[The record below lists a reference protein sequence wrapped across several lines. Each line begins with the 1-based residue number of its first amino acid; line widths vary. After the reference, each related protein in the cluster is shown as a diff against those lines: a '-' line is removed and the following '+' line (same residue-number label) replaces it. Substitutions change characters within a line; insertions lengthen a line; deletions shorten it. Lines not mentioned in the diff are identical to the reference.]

1 MIEINQKAKSLNENE
16 NLWVFFYELNTCNS
30 FALLTEIFINR
41 SFEGE
46 KLSDN
51 ITCNPYS
58 KRKLDKVKCGL
69 IQSDDTN
76 DKKGNLVYLVN
87 ILPQSLIYFN
97 LGSINEEDEKKYKK
111 VLFLNILIKMK
122 KIKRRNKECY

>member
-1 MIEINQKAKSLNENE
+1 M
-16 NLWVFFYELNTCNS
+16 
-30 FALLTEIFINR
+30 
-41 SFEGE
+41 
-46 KLSDN
+46 
-51 ITCNPYS
+51 
-58 KRKLDKVKCGL
+58 DKVKCGL

-111 VLFLNILIKMK
+111 ELF
-122 KIKRRNKECY
+122 

>member
-1 MIEINQKAKSLNENE
+1 M
-16 NLWVFFYELNTCNS
+16 WFFCS
-30 FALLTEIFINR
+30 FNWNFYKLLIWR
-41 SFEGE
+41 R

-111 VLFLNILIKMK
+111 ALF
-122 KIKRRNKECY
+122 